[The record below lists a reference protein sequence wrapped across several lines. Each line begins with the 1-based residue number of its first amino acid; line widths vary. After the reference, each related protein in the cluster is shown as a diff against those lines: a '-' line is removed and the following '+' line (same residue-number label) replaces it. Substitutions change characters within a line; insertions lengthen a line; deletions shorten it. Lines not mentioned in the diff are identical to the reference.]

1 MLAFLKR
8 HNKTAQA
15 GPNSVPF
22 DRDAFARDGFVILK
36 NVFNEADKA
45 ELRGI
50 YARMQALV
58 ADGKIT
64 RTAVH
69 TAGDHA
75 ELFDRIDLMEPM
87 RQAAR
92 AIIGENYCRLT
103 SRFLIKD
110 PAYNGPIPAHQDY
123 PYFPGHPDKLNL
135 FVPLTR
141 CHPGN
146 GMLIFLKGS
155 HKYGPLERG
164 TIAIDRYPQL
174 ERVQMD
180 IDVGDLVICHFLNW
194 HFSEGATETSDRVM
208 VQTIYQPSTD
218 PSSKY
223 LVSGVQ
229 LNDAQCSNRTEPLAT
244 RETDI
249 TLQNARVFFQH
260 GALDACE
267 RTCLD
272 MLSTDP
278 ENARVLI
285 LLRDVYAKR
294 GDETQAAEYSRR
306 AREEAAAAL
315 KAASE

>member
-8 HNKTAQA
+8 HNRSAPT
-15 GPNSVPF
+15 GF
-22 DRDAFARDGFVILK
+22 DRETFERDGVVVLR

-58 ADGKIT
+58 AEGKIT

-75 ELFDRIDLMEPM
+75 ELFDRIDLMGPM
-87 RQAAR
+87 RGVAR
-92 AIIGENYCRLT
+92 EVLGEDYCRLT

-110 PAYNGPIPAHQDY
+110 PAYSGPIPAHQDY

-164 TIAIDRYPQL
+164 TIAIDRYPHL

-180 IDVGDLVICHFLNW
+180 VDVGDLIVGHFLNW
-194 HFSEGATETSDRVM
+194 HYSEGAAEASDRVM
-208 VQTIYQPSTD
+208 VQTIYQPSSD

-223 LVSGVQ
+223 LVSGRL
-229 LNDAQCSNRTEPLAT
+229 LNDAQAANRAEPLAS

-249 TLQNARVFFQH
+249 TLQNARVFVQH
-260 GALDACE
+260 GQLDAAE

-272 MLSTDP
+272 ILSTDP
-278 ENARVLI
+278 EHPQVLL
-285 LLRDVYAKR
+285 LLRDICAGR
-294 GDETQAAEYSRR
+294 GDAERAADYNRQARSQAQAALR
-306 AREEAAAAL
+306 ACDD
-315 KAASE
+315 